1 MYKINLHKG
10 VLMSTIQL
18 NTGQTLQ
25 LKIKRLGINGE
36 GIGYYKRLI
45 VFVPRALPGEEII
58 AKVTKAT
65 PTFAEAALTKIVKK
79 SRDRVQPP
87 CNFYDR
93 CGGCQLQHLSYNKQ
107 LDFKKDLLAQA
118 LAKFKPKNYQKY
130 ELRDTLGMDNPWHYR
145 NKAQFQIR
153 YNPKQMR
160 AEAGLYEQNSHR
172 LVAIDDC
179 LVQEET
185 TQKVIN
191 TVMQLV
197 NKYQIPIYDE
207 RKNSGILRTLMVR
220 IGIET
225 GETQLVFITNS
236 PKLPQK
242 NALIREIN
250 QRLPEVVSIMQNVQS
265 KKTSLIMGEDTM
277 HLWGK
282 EAIEEHL
289 NGLIFD
295 LSARAF
301 FQLNPKQTSVL
312 YNEAIKALNI
322 TENETVVD
330 AYCGVGTIGLS
341 IADKAKEVRGMDIIP
356 QAIED
361 AKRNAKRMGYEN
373 THYETGTA
381 EDLLPKW
388 LNEGFSPDSIVVDPP
403 RTGLDDKLLQAI
415 LKHTPKKLVYVS
427 CNVSTLAKDLKKLST
442 VFKVDYLQSV
452 DMFPQTARCEVVA
465 KLTRI

>member
-1 MYKINLHKG
+1 MATTQ
-10 VLMSTIQL
+10 VTI
-18 NTGQTLQ
+18 GQTLN

-36 GIGYYKRLI
+36 GIGYYRRLI
-45 VFVPRALPGEEII
+45 VFVPRALPGEDVQV
-58 AKVTKAT
+58 KVTKST
-65 PTFAEAALTKIVKK
+65 PTFAEASLTKITKK
-79 SRDRVQPP
+79 SQHRIQPP
-87 CNFYDR
+87 CQFYDR
-93 CGGCQLQHLSYNKQ
+93 CGGCQLQHLTYEKQ
-107 LDFKKDLLAQA
+107 LDFKKDLLSQA
-118 LAKFKPKNYQKY
+118 LAKFKPRNYQNY
-130 ELRDTLGMDNPWHYR
+130 ELRNTLGMTDPWHYR

-153 YNPKQMR
+153 YNDKQEQ
-160 AEAGLYEQNSHR
+160 AEAGLYEPNSHH

-191 TVMQLV
+191 TVVRLV

-207 RKNSGILRTLMVR
+207 RKNAGILRTLMVR

-225 GETQLVFITNS
+225 GEVQLVFITNS

-250 QRLPEVVSIMQNVQS
+250 QQLPQVVSIMQNIQS
-265 KKTSLIMGEDTM
+265 KKTSLVMGDSTV

-301 FQLNPKQTSVL
+301 FQLNPKQTSIL
-312 YNEAIKALNI
+312 YQEAIKALDIN
-322 TENETVVD
+322 ENETVID

-341 IADKAKEVRGMDIIP
+341 VADKAKEVRGMDIIP
-356 QAIED
+356 QAIDD
-361 AKRNAKRMGYEN
+361 AKRNAKRMGYTN
-373 THYETGTA
+373 TYYETGTA
-381 EDLLPKW
+381 EELLPKW
-388 LNEGFSPDSIVVDPP
+388 LNQGFTPDGIVVDPP
-403 RTGLDDKLLQAI
+403 RTGLDDKLLHAL

-427 CNVSTLAKDLKKLST
+427 CNASTLAKDLKKLT
-442 VFKVDYLQSV
+442 NVFHVDYLQSV
-452 DMFPQTARCEVVA
+452 DMFPQTARCEVVV
-465 KLTRI
+465 KLTRK